1 MIYVKKL
8 KEQENAKIIISLLLK
23 KMTLHCTRVRFTYYM
38 YFIYMTVP
46 FLDGSAIKHS
56 RLSYYHSVD
65 HFADHFFFH
74 KEKINLTK

>member
-38 YFIYMTVP
+38 YFIYTTVP
-46 FLDGSAIKHS
+46 FLDGLAIN
-56 RLSYYHSVD
+56 Y
-65 HFADHFFFH
+65 F
-74 KEKINLTK
+74 

>member
-38 YFIYMTVP
+38 YFIYTIVP
-46 FLDGSAIKHS
+46 FLDGSAI
-56 RLSYYHSVD
+56 
-65 HFADHFFFH
+65 
-74 KEKINLTK
+74 NLIG